1 MLGPSGPEMA
11 RGPRPGLVPERDAAI
26 KENEEVEDETPT
38 GFFELVDDLRF
49 GGEVGVALASSK
61 PRFDLAWRQ
70 VRFGRESVDI
80 RIGPEQMEIDHF

>member
-1 MLGPSGPEMA
+1 MSERCKRTSERTSKWPNTSVCIFGCSGP
-11 RGPRPGLVPERDAAI
+11 LY
-26 KENEEVEDETPT
+26 
-38 GFFELVDDLRF
+38 DDLRF

-80 RIGPEQMEIDHF
+80 RIGPAQREIDHF